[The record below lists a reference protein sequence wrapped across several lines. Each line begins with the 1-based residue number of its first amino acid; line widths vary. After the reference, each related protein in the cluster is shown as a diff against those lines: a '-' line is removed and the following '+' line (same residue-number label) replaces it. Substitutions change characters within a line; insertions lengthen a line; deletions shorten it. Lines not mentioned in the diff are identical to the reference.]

1 MILDIG
7 ATHDIIGDRQ
17 TPLAT
22 RVQTLVKPVKLL
34 TAGGIKAIKRVGD
47 LTLRGALGFTRA
59 MIVPGSSLTLVSLP
73 TRLSQGWT
81 WSAAGTQACLVSPEG
96 EPHRFSLKDGLFR
109 YIPNSTHTNSTPVA
123 YTNAIGEDES
133 EVMKDRQE
141 GPQGGD
147 RVRSRVQRALG
158 VC

>member
-34 TAGGIKAIKRVGD
+34 TAGGAKAVRRVGD
-47 LTLRGALGFTRA
+47 LTLRGALGFTQA
-59 MIVPGSSLTLVSLP
+59 MIVPWSSLTLVSLP
-73 TRLSQGWT
+73 TRLSHGWT
-81 WSAAGTQACLVSPEG
+81 WSAAGKEACLVSPEG

-109 YIPNSTHTNSTPVA
+109 YLPNRAHKTVA
-123 YTNAIGEDES
+123 PTTFNN
-133 EVMKDRQE
+133 VTVQ
-141 GPQGGD
+141 
-147 RVRSRVQRALG
+147 VRIVVSR
-158 VC
+158 